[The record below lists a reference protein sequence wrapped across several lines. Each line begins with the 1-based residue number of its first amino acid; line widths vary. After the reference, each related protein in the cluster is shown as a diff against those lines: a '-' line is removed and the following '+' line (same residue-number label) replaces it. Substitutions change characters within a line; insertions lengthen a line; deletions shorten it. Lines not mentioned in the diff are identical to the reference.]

1 MGLAGLEFKKKKKS
15 NMLKFLFKKRKR
27 EGIYWKNEELIDR
40 IEESL
45 KQ

>member
-1 MGLAGLEFKKKKKS
+1 
-15 NMLKFLFKKRKR
+15 MLKFLFKKRKM
-27 EGIYWKNEELIDR
+27 EGIYWKNEELIDG